1 MALNL
6 QPWTGLSPSGPS
18 QTCAFNTNPSSF
30 TLPEEASIIDG
41 SNARSSRAIDLDRTI
56 DYLLSRLPS
65 CSHPKAKGS
74 SKERAPV
81 QMQGS
86 RSHHLR
92 QQRECLPAIAPRKR
106 KAASPPA
113 TTLNPPLTSKAVA
126 NITRNRLPPRSRFGC
141 WTCRVSPPQTMDP
154 R

>member
-18 QTCAFNTNPSSF
+18 HACAFKPNPSSF
-30 TLPEEASIIDG
+30 TLPEGASTG
-41 SNARSSRAIDLDRTI
+41 ESHARSSQAIDLDSTI

-65 CSHPKAKGS
+65 CSHPKAKVS
-74 SKERAPV
+74 SKGRAPV

-86 RSHHLR
+86 RSHNLR

-106 KAASPPA
+106 RAASPPA
-113 TTLNPPLTSKAVA
+113 AALNPPLTSKVVA
-126 NITRNRLPPRSRFGC
+126 NVSRNRLPPRSRFGC
-141 WTCRVSPPQTMDP
+141 WTCRVSPPYHGSP
-154 R
+154 LE